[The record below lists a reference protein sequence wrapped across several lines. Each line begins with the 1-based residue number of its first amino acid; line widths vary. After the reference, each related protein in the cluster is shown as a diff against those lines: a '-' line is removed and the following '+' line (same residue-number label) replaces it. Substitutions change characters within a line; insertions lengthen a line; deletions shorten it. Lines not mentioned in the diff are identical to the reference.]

1 MAALKDTVHRTP
13 YTLHRT
19 LYTLSDLCSLI
30 GEALDDSLSP
40 SYWVKAE
47 ISSLSV
53 KSGHMYLELVDG
65 DKSKIINQ
73 KSPYGASRS
82 KEIASKM
89 RATCWSG
96 IQEMLNAYFESETG
110 QRLQPGMNILVEVE
124 VQFHPLYGLSLSI
137 LNIDPSFTLG
147 DIARQ
152 RQQTIEQLRKD
163 GLLDAQQLLPL
174 PTLIRRI
181 AVISSPSAAGYEDF
195 VNTLHRTPHTVHPT
209 PYTLHPTPYTF
220 HTQLF
225 PATMQGEA
233 AAKSI
238 LAALEEVLNQKSK
251 IENQKYDCVAII
263 RGGGA
268 TTDLSCFDNYEL
280 CAVCAQFEL
289 PILTGIGHTR
299 DISVLDLVAHQA
311 LKTPTAVA
319 EWLIHRMDEQ
329 MNRIADLILRL
340 QRTKERQ
347 LLLRQHRIE
356 LLEQRLDAC
365 NPERIYR
372 QGYSLLTKN
381 GQPVRS
387 VHDLHPGDIV
397 TTHLADG
404 SVHSTIHRTPYTVH
418 RTP

>member
-1 MAALKDTVHRTP
+1 MAALKDTV
-13 YTLHRT
+13 HRT

-30 GEALDDSLSP
+30 GEALHDTLSP

-65 DKSKIINQ
+65 DKSK
-73 KSPYGASRS
+73 
-82 KEIASKM
+82 M

-96 IQEMLNAYFESETG
+96 IQEMINAYFESETG

-124 VQFHPLYGLSLSI
+124 VQFHPVYGLSLSI
-137 LNIDPSFTLG
+137 INIDPSFTLG

-195 VNTLHRTPHTVHPT
+195 VNTLH
-209 PYTLHPTPYTF
+209 PTPYTF

-225 PATMQGEA
+225 PATMQGES

-251 IENQKYDCVAII
+251 TENQKYDCVAII

-319 EWLIHRMDEQ
+319 EWLIQRMDEQ

-404 SVHSTIHRTPYTVH
+404 SVQSTIHRTPYTVH
-418 RTP
+418 PTPYTLHRTP